1 MAISGFWKNGG
12 KRYLVG
18 RWCFVDVKK
27 VEGRDVRR
35 RRRPSREEESW
46 LVEDYGAGME
56 RRAAGGVGR
65 LAPEGNE
72 LSCWMLWGWYEKRIC
87 SGRY

>member
-12 KRYLVG
+12 KRYLVV

-35 RRRPSREEESW
+35 RPAKPGGRE
-46 LVEDYGAGME
+46 LAG
-56 RRAAGGVGR
+56 
-65 LAPEGNE
+65 
-72 LSCWMLWGWYEKRIC
+72 
-87 SGRY
+87 